1 MDQLASMTAFV
12 RAAELGG
19 FAPAATALGISPT
32 MVGLHVRALETRLGS
47 RLLNR
52 TTRRQSLTE
61 VGRLYYERCR
71 QILADIE
78 DADQTASLLRAAPR
92 GCLRVNAPVSYG
104 VHALTP
110 VLTEYLASYREVEV
124 ELAVN
129 NRVIDLVDEGFEV
142 AFRVGVL
149 PDSNLVARPLAPYQL
164 VMCASP
170 AYLAEHGEPRNPR
183 DLLRHNCL
191 LFERWGAPRHWSFTN
206 GENIEVSGTFRT
218 DSGES
223 LRVAAKRGLGVIQ
236 QPSVLVDEDLRD
248 GRLVRVLPEH
258 DLPALPIHLVYLPD
272 RRPTPKLRTFIDFV
286 LARLGPHAPG
296 SSSS

>member
-12 RAAELGG
+12 RASELGG
-19 FAPAATALGISPT
+19 FAPAATAMGISPT
-32 MVGLHVRALETRLGS
+32 MVGLHVRALENRLGS

-78 DADQTASLLRAAPR
+78 DADQTATQLRAAPR
-92 GCLRVNAPVSYG
+92 GRLRVNAPVSYG

-110 VLTEYLASYREVEV
+110 VLTEYLAVYREVEV

-149 PDSNLVARPLAPYQL
+149 PDSSLVARPLAPYRL
-164 VMCASP
+164 VICAAP
-170 AYLAEHGEPRNPR
+170 AYLAEHGEPRKPE
-183 DLLRHNCL
+183 DLLRHNCMT
-191 LFERWGAPRHWSFTN
+191 FERWGAPRHWSFAN
-206 GENIEVSGTFRT
+206 GENVEVSGNFRT

-223 LRVAAKRGLGVIQ
+223 LRVAARRGLGIIQ
-236 QPSVLVDEDLRD
+236 QPSVLVDEEIAQ
-248 GRLVRVLPEH
+248 GTLVRILADH
-258 DLPALPIHLVYLPD
+258 DMPALPIHLVYLPD

-286 LARLGPHAPG
+286 LERLGP
-296 SSSS
+296 

>member
-1 MDQLASMTAFV
+1 MDHLASMTAFV

-32 MVGLHVRALETRLGS
+32 MVGLHVRALENRLGS

-71 QILADIE
+71 QILTDIE
-78 DADQTASLLRAAPR
+78 EADQTASQLRAAPR
-92 GCLRVNAPVSYG
+92 GRLRVNAPVSYG

-124 ELAVN
+124 ELALN

-142 AFRVGVL
+142 AFRVGTL
-149 PDSNLVARPLAPYQL
+149 PDSSLVARPLAPYRL
-164 VMCASP
+164 VICASP
-170 AYLAEHGEPRNPR
+170 AYLAEYGEPRSPQ

-191 LFERWGAPRHWSFTN
+191 LFERWGAPRHWLFINNETV
-206 GENIEVSGTFRT
+206 EVRGNLRA

-223 LRVAAKRGLGVIQ
+223 LRVAALRGLGVVQ
-236 QPSVLVDEDLRD
+236 QPDVVVGPDLRS
-248 GRLVRVLPEH
+248 GHLVRVLQDY
-258 DLPALPIHLVYLPD
+258 DLPGLPLHLVYLPD
-272 RRPTPKLRTFIDFV
+272 RRPTPKLRTFIDFA
-286 LARLGPHAPG
+286 LGRLGPQAG
-296 SSSS
+296 

>member
-1 MDQLASMTAFV
+1 MDQLSSMTAFV

-32 MVGLHVRALETRLGS
+32 MVGLHVRALENRLGS

-78 DADQTASLLRAAPR
+78 DADQTATLLRAAPR
-92 GCLRVNAPVSYG
+92 GRLRVNAPVSYG

-110 VLTEYLASYREVEV
+110 VLTEYLAVYSEVEV

-149 PDSNLVARPLAPYQL
+149 PESNLVARPLAPYRL
-164 VMCASP
+164 VICASA
-170 AYLAEHGEPRNPR
+170 AYLAEHGEPRTPR
-183 DLLRHNCL
+183 DLLRHNCMS
-191 LFERWGAPRHWSFTN
+191 FERWGAPRHWSFAN
-206 GENIEVSGTFRT
+206 GENVEVSGNFRT

-223 LRVAAKRGLGVIQ
+223 LRFAARCGLGIIQ
-236 QPSVLVDEDLRD
+236 QPSVLVDEDIEQ
-248 GRLVRVLPEH
+248 GKLVRILADH
-258 DLPALPIHLVYLPD
+258 DMPALPIHMVYLPD

-286 LARLGPHAPG
+286 LERLGP
-296 SSSS
+296 

>member
-19 FAPAATALGISPT
+19 FAPAATCLGISPT
-32 MVGLHVRALETRLGS
+32 MVGLHVRALENRLGS

-78 DADQTASLLRAAPR
+78 DADQTATQLRAAPR

-110 VLTEYLASYREVEV
+110 VLIEYLAVYREVEV

-149 PDSNLVARPLAPYQL
+149 PDSNLVARPLAPYRL
-164 VMCASP
+164 VICAAP
-170 AYLAEHGEPRNPR
+170 AYLAEHGVPRKPQ
-183 DLLRHNCL
+183 DLLQHNCMS
-191 LFERWGAPRHWSFTN
+191 FVRWGAPRHWKFAN
-206 GENIEVSGTFRT
+206 GETLEVSGSFRT

-223 LRVAAKRGLGVIQ
+223 LRVAARRGLGIIQ
-236 QPSVLVDEDLRD
+236 QPGVLVDEDIAQ
-248 GRLVRVLPEH
+248 GTLVRILADY
-258 DLPALPIHLVYLPD
+258 DLPAMPIHMVYLPD

-286 LARLGPHAPG
+286 LARLGP
-296 SSSS
+296 

>member
-1 MDQLASMTAFV
+1 MDQLTSMTAFV

-32 MVGLHVRALETRLGS
+32 MVGLHVRALENRLGS

-61 VGRLYYERCR
+61 VGRLYFERCR

-78 DADQTASLLRAAPR
+78 DADQTASQLRAAPR
-92 GCLRVNAPVSYG
+92 GRLRVNAPVSYG

-110 VLTEYLASYREVEV
+110 VLTDYLAIYREVEV

-142 AFRVGVL
+142 AFRVGPL
-149 PDSNLVARPLAPYQL
+149 RDSNLVARPLAPYRL
-164 VMCASP
+164 VICASP
-170 AYLAEHGEPRNPR
+170 AYLAEHGEPHKPE

-191 LFERWGAPRHWSFTN
+191 SFERWGAPRHWSFAN
-206 GENIEVSGTFRT
+206 GENIEVSGSLRT

-223 LRVAAKRGLGVIQ
+223 LRVAARRGLGIIH
-236 QPSVLVDEDLRD
+236 QPDVLVDEDLRQ
-248 GRLVRVLPEH
+248 GRLVRVLPDY
-258 DLPALPIHLVYLPD
+258 DLPSLPIHLVYLPD

-286 LARLGPHAPG
+286 LERLGP
-296 SSSS
+296 